1 VTPNDDPKP
10 EGPSNP
16 KSGDAWLPPR
26 LRDKLGDGGA
36 GGGGGDDDFDFLK
49 KKSSPV
55 GMIVT
60 IVVGVALVGGI
71 WWMVH
76 NSQEKAKVAAAKAA
90 EATRQ
95 AAIADS
101 LAEQARVDS
110 IAAKAHADS
119 VAFAALPKSEQR
131 RILAA
136 RAKNQ
141 AAASGGSTASAPAT
155 SAPATSAPATGA
167 ATGGGT
173 APAAGGTAAGGTAAG
188 GAAAAEPAPPKEK
201 GPYAI
206 DAGQFLD
213 QTQATTTADA
223 LKGTTGLAAQVI
235 TDGEGDAA
243 TYHVLLGS
251 YASRAAAEAKAS
263 ALLSK
268 SLVQQAAVVPI
279 PKK

>member
-1 VTPNDDPKP
+1 
-10 EGPSNP
+10 
-16 KSGDAWLPPR
+16 
-26 LRDKLGDGGA
+26 
-36 GGGGGDDDFDFLK
+36 
-49 KKSSPV
+49 
-55 GMIVT
+55 MIVT

-71 WWMVH
+71 WWMIH
-76 NSQEKAKVAAAKAA
+76 NSQEKAKAAAAKAA

-119 VAFAALPKSEQR
+119 VAFAALPKAQQR
-131 RILAA
+131 KILAE
-136 RAKNQ
+136 RAKAA
-141 AAASGGSTASAPAT
+141 AAASGGSSASTPAKPAT
-155 SAPATSAPATGA
+155 AAGATAGGAAVGGAPA
-167 ATGGGT
+167 ATGG
-173 APAAGGTAAGGTAAG
+173 AAAG
-188 GAAAAEPAPPKEK
+188 GAAAGGAAAEPAPPKEK

-213 QTQATTTADA
+213 QAQATTTADA
-223 LKGTTGLAAQVI
+223 LKGTTGLAAQVT

-268 SLVQQAAVVPI
+268 SLVQQA
-279 PKK
+279 